1 MFETSKIEDADP
13 DDITLLLLDA
23 QAGPSR
29 FDNGSS
35 SGHRPTGS
43 MRRGE
48 PTVFYG
54 ESEAGSFFALI
65 GKGTWTVADTFH
77 ETAGGILDEGRPV
90 TLDLANCE
98 YLDST
103 FLGTIHE
110 LATRSVGRRARFQL
124 QRVTPAVRALFEEL
138 DMRTVLG
145 CIVTEPQ
152 PVPEL
157 QPLLPV
163 TEPTGSQTR
172 ILRAHEQLAALSA
185 RNREKFLGVVESM
198 RSQLAEN

>member
-1 MFETSKIEDADP
+1 
-13 DDITLLLLDA
+13 
-23 QAGPSR
+23 
-29 FDNGSS
+29 
-35 SGHRPTGS
+35 
-43 MRRGE
+43 
-48 PTVFYG
+48 
-54 ESEAGSFFALI
+54 
-65 GKGTWTVADTFH
+65 
-77 ETAGGILDEGRPV
+77 
-90 TLDLANCE
+90 
-98 YLDST
+98 
-103 FLGTIHE
+103 
-110 LATRSVGRRARFQL
+110 
-124 QRVTPAVRALFEEL
+124 VRALFEDL

-198 RSQLAEN
+198 RSQLTEP